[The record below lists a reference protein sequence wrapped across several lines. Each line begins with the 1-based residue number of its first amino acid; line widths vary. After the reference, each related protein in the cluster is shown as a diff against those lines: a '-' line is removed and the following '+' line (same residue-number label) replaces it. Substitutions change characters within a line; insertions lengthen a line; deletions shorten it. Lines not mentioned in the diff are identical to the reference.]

1 MEQNESVI
9 NKMQR
14 KYWITKQTVFRKL
27 GKKDD
32 DCVVASDSE
41 LDAKLELFNSIQQT
55 TSNLLKIV
63 ARYLNNLS
71 TLAVEEN
78 EMGSF
83 MKEYGKIDKTRAGK
97 MMMAVGTSVSYT
109 GQQRFAMQT
118 PLDRLYQKL
127 ETFHRRAITDTLQTV
142 QRMERSRTE
151 YRAALNWLKDISQ
164 ELDPD
169 MYKHMERF
177 KKVQDLVKNSKSRFD
192 RLKAVC
198 ITKIDVLAAS
208 RSNMFSNLLLLYEKS
223 LCEFTEK
230 CANTF
235 TVISN
240 SFKGYQSYDFCVVKE
255 LSDLKP
261 GSSIAQQVNDIN
273 DDNLLEFEEEL
284 VADEKKNNDSSAD
297 KENVDNLLNIET
309 QSSHD
314 LLSDFISD
322 SAPLPST
329 LSSSNFFM
337 PSQLLLQQSKQTNFF
352 IEENKSA
359 LQSIPKTAE
368 KSSSSSTKSNS
379 WFDLFAELDPLGNPD
394 SINIIAN
401 DQHKNC

>member
-1 MEQNESVI
+1 MDTNESVI

-27 GKKDD
+27 GKKEDE
-32 DCVVASDSE
+32 CIVSSDAE
-41 LDAKLELFNSIQQT
+41 LDAKLELFSSIQQT
-55 TSNLLKIV
+55 TSTLLKVIN
-63 ARYLNNLS
+63 RYQNNLS

-78 EMGSF
+78 EMGNF

-109 GQQRFAMQT
+109 GQQRFALHT

-127 ETFHRRAITDTLQTV
+127 ETFHRRAIADTLQSV

-151 YRAALNWLKDISQ
+151 YRAALNWMKDISQ

-169 MYKHMERF
+169 TYKHMERF
-177 KKVQDLVKNSKSRFD
+177 KKVQDQVKRSKTRFD
-192 RLKAVC
+192 RLKGVC

-223 LCEFTEK
+223 LLEFTEK

-240 SFKGYQSYDFCVVKE
+240 SFKGYQSYDFCVVRE

-261 GSSIAQQVNDIN
+261 DSSIAQQVNDN
-273 DDNLLEFEEEL
+273 GDDNLLEFEEGI
-284 VADEKKNNDSSAD
+284 VSPDEKKSDLVQPEA
-297 KENVDNLLNIET
+297 KVENLLCFDSPAT
-309 QSSHD
+309 SSD
-314 LLSDFISD
+314 LLSEF
-322 SAPLPST
+322 T
-329 LSSSNFFM
+329 LDPAQSSNNFFL
-337 PSQLLLQQSKQTNFF
+337 PSQLLTLQSKKLNSLSTP
-352 IEENKSA
+352 EHMSNKSKKN
-359 LQSIPKTAE
+359 L
-368 KSSSSSTKSNS
+368 SSPTSSSTKQNS
-379 WFDLFAELDPLGNPD
+379 WFDLFAELDPLSNPD
-394 SINIIAN
+394 ALMKNSN